1 MIKKCALWLRDSF
14 IRNRSLNATRIVAGS
29 FAAIILIGAL
39 LLAGGAGALGCSA
52 AAQLSRRVAVLRA
65 LLGATGG
72 GWSGRLPS
80 A

>member
-39 LLAGGAGALGCSA
+39 LLAGELSFLYFLGFLFA
-52 AAQLSRRVAVLRA
+52 AARLYDPLGVLSLIHI
-65 LLGATGG
+65 
-72 GWSGRLPS
+72 
-80 A
+80 